1 MAAWKTIRITKP
13 CKLSIESGNLVIKD
27 DTHKFKLSL
36 SDTDSIIFEGEQFTL
51 TAPVLGALAK
61 HKIATLFC
69 DEYYMPLAI
78 LLPYRQTA
86 LGVDVLKA
94 QISWSE
100 EFKASLWKV
109 IIESKILNQTE
120 VLSYY
125 GYNSSYM
132 ERYIGFVA
140 LNDKHN
146 FEAKSA
152 RHYWKELFCGIK
164 REQESLDI
172 RNQTLN
178 YAYAIC
184 RSMLARDLSA
194 GGFNCA
200 LGIWHDNQYNAYNLA
215 DDLIE
220 PFRPIMDMAIKKV
233 LEYRDDEYISPELK
247 RLIIGIFDEEYV
259 NYNQSLSSIRK
270 VSKLYI
276 VDFKRA
282 AMAESLEKIN
292 FPSVSLEHFD
302 ECF

>member
-1 MAAWKTIRITKP
+1 MSAWKSIRITKV
-13 CKLSIESGNLVIKD
+13 CKLSIESANLVITD
-27 DTHKFKLSL
+27 ETHKFRLSL
-36 SDTDSIIFEGEQFTL
+36 SDTDSIIFEGDKFTL

-69 DEYYMPLAI
+69 DAYYMPLAI

-86 LGVDVLKA
+86 LGVEVLKA
-94 QISWSE
+94 QISWTDT
-100 EFKASLWKV
+100 FKSSLWQV

-120 VLSYY
+120 VLEYF
-125 GYNSSYM
+125 GYDCVYM

-140 LNDKHN
+140 INDKHN

-152 RHYWKELFCGIK
+152 RHYWKELFPKLK
-164 REQESLDI
+164 REQDSLDI
-172 RNQTLN
+172 RNQALN

-194 GGFNCA
+194 GGFHCA

-220 PFRPIMDMAIKKV
+220 PFRPIIDMAIKTL
-233 LEYRDDEYISPELK
+233 LENKDDEYLSPELK
-247 RLIIGIFDEEYV
+247 RQIIGVFDEEYILYKE
-259 NYNQSLSSIRK
+259 NISSLRK
-270 VSKLYI
+270 TTKSYI
-276 VDFKRA
+276 IDFKRIMFSQDIRQMYFPTLA
-282 AMAESLEKIN
+282 LEQI
-292 FPSVSLEHFD
+292 D

>member
-27 DTHKFKLSL
+27 DEHKFKFSL
-36 SDTDSIIFEGEQFTL
+36 CDTDSIVFEGDQFTL

-69 DEYYMPLAI
+69 DKYYMPLAI

-100 EFKASLWKV
+100 EFKSSLWQV

-125 GYNSSYM
+125 GCNSNYM

-152 RHYWKELFCGIK
+152 RHYWKELFHGIK

-172 RNQTLN
+172 RNQALN
-178 YAYAIC
+178 YAYAVC
-184 RSMLARDLSA
+184 RSMLARDLSVA
-194 GGFNCA
+194 GFNCA
-200 LGIWHDNQYNAYNLA
+200 LGIWHDNQYNAYNLT

-220 PFRPIMDMAIKKV
+220 PFRPIIDMAIKKI
-233 LEYRDDEYISPELK
+233 LEHRDDQYISMELK
-247 RLIIGIFDEEYV
+247 RLIIGIFDKEYV
-259 NYNQSLSSIRK
+259 NYNQSLSSMRK
-270 VSKLYI
+270 ITKLYI
-276 VDFKRA
+276 VDFKRV
-282 AMAESLEKIN
+282 AMTESLEKMN

>member
-1 MAAWKTIRITKP
+1 MAAWKSIRITKP
-13 CKLSIESGNLVIKD
+13 CKLSIESGNLVITD
-27 DTHKFKLSL
+27 DSHKFKLSL

-69 DEYYMPLAI
+69 DAYYMPLAI

-94 QISWSE
+94 QISWSDT
-100 EFKASLWKV
+100 FKASLWQIV
-109 IIESKILNQTE
+109 IESKILNQTE
-120 VLSYY
+120 VLSYF
-125 GYNSSYM
+125 GYDSAYM
-132 ERYIGFVA
+132 ERYVGFVA
-140 LNDKHN
+140 INDKHN

-152 RHYWKELFCGIK
+152 RHYWKELFPKLK

-172 RNQTLN
+172 RNQALN

-220 PFRPIMDMAIKKV
+220 PFRPIIDMAVKKL
-233 LEYRDDEYISPELK
+233 LECRDDEHISSELK
-247 RLIIGIFDEEYV
+247 RLLIGLFDEEYV
-259 NYNQSLSSIRK
+259 IYNQALSSIRK
-270 VSKLYI
+270 VTKLYI
-276 VDFKRA
+276 VDFKR
-282 AMAESLEKIN
+282 MMFTEEIIKMN
-292 FPSVSLEHFD
+292 FPTLALEQID

>member
-27 DTHKFKLSL
+27 ETNKFKLSL
-36 SDTDSIIFEGEQFTL
+36 DDTDSIVFEGEQFSI
-51 TAPVLGALAK
+51 TAAVLGALAK

-69 DEYYMPLAI
+69 DAYYMPLAI

-94 QISWSE
+94 QISWTN
-100 EFKASLWKV
+100 EFKSSLWQL

-132 ERYIGFVA
+132 ERYIGLVA

-152 RHYWKELFCGIK
+152 RHYWKELFSGIK

-172 RNQTLN
+172 RNQALN

-220 PFRPIMDMAIKKV
+220 PFRPIIDIAIKKI
-233 LEYRDDEYISPELK
+233 LEYRDDEYLSAELK
-247 RLIIGIFDEEYV
+247 RLIIGVFDVEYIR
-259 NYNQSLSSIRK
+259 YNQTLSSIRK
-270 VSKLYI
+270 VSKVYI
-276 VDFKRA
+276 LDFKRV
-282 AMAESLEKIN
+282 AMSEILDKIN
-292 FPSVSLEHFD
+292 FPTLSLENFD

>member
-1 MAAWKTIRITKP
+1 MAAWKSIRITKP

-27 DTHKFKLSL
+27 ETHKFKLSL
-36 SDTDSIIFEGEQFTL
+36 SDTDSIIFEGDKFTL

-78 LLPYRQTA
+78 LLPYKQTA

-94 QISWSE
+94 QIFWSN
-100 EFKASLWKV
+100 EFKASLWQL

-120 VLSYY
+120 VLSYF
-125 GYNSSYM
+125 GYDSAYM
-132 ERYIGFVA
+132 ERYIGLVE

-152 RHYWKELFCGIK
+152 RHYWKELFDGLK
-164 REQESLDI
+164 REQESMDV
-172 RNQTLN
+172 RNQALN

-184 RSMLARDLSA
+184 RSMLSRDLSA
-194 GGFNCA
+194 AGFNCA
-200 LGIWHDNQYNAYNLA
+200 LGVWHDNKFNPYNLS

-220 PFRPIMDMAIKKV
+220 PFRPIIDMAVKKI
-233 LEYRDDEYISPELK
+233 LEGRDEEHISPELK
-247 RLIIGIFDEEYV
+247 RFIINLFDEEYV
-259 NYNQSLSSIRK
+259 VYNDTLSSIRK
-270 VSKLYI
+270 VTKQYV

-282 AMAESLEKIN
+282 IMSEALHKVN
-292 FPSVSLEHFD
+292 FPTISNEKFD

>member
-1 MAAWKTIRITKP
+1 VAAWKTIRITKP
-13 CKLSIESGNLVIKD
+13 CKLSIESGNLIVKD

-36 SDTDSIIFEGEQFTL
+36 SDTDSIVFEGDKFTL

-78 LLPYRQTA
+78 LLPYKQTA

-94 QISWSE
+94 QIFWSD
-100 EFKASLWKV
+100 EFKASLWQL

-120 VLSYY
+120 VLNYY
-125 GYNSSYM
+125 GYDSNYM
-132 ERYIGFVA
+132 ERYIGLVQ

-152 RHYWKELFCGIK
+152 RHYWKELFTGLK
-164 REQESLDI
+164 REQESMDV
-172 RNQTLN
+172 RNQALN

-184 RSMLARDLSA
+184 RSMLSRDLSA
-194 GGFNCA
+194 AGFNCA
-200 LGIWHDNQYNAYNLA
+200 LGVWHDNKFNPYNLA

-220 PFRPIMDMAIKKV
+220 PFRPIIDMAVKKI
-233 LEYRDDEYISPELK
+233 LEGRGEEYISPELK
-247 RLIIGIFDEEYV
+247 RFLINLFDEEYV
-259 NYNQSLSSIRK
+259 LYNDTLSSIRK
-270 VSKLYI
+270 VTKQYV

-282 AMAESLEKIN
+282 MMTETLIKVN
-292 FPSVSLEHFD
+292 FPVVSSEKFD

>member
-27 DTHKFKLSL
+27 DEHKFKLSL
-36 SDTDSIIFEGEQFTL
+36 SDTDSIIFEGDQFTL

-100 EFKASLWKV
+100 GFKASLWRV

-132 ERYIGFVA
+132 EKYIGFVA

-152 RHYWKELFCGIK
+152 RHYWKELFHGIK

-172 RNQTLN
+172 RNQALN

-220 PFRPIMDMAIKKV
+220 PFRPIIDMAIKKM
-233 LEYRDDEYISPELK
+233 LEHRDDEYISPELK
-247 RLIIGIFDEEYV
+247 RLIIGLFDEEYV
-259 NYNQSLSSIRK
+259 NYNQALSSMRK

-282 AMAESLEKIN
+282 GMTETLEKVS

>member
-13 CKLSIESGNLVIKD
+13 CRLSIESGNLVIKD
-27 DTHKFKLSL
+27 EEHKFKLSL
-36 SDTDSIIFEGEQFTL
+36 SDTDSIIFEGDQFTL

-61 HKIATLFC
+61 HKVATLFC

-100 EFKASLWKV
+100 EFKASLWQV
-109 IIESKILNQTE
+109 IIESKILNQAE

-132 ERYIGFVA
+132 EKYIGFVA

-152 RHYWKELFCGIK
+152 RHYWKELFHGIK

-172 RNQTLN
+172 RNQALN

-220 PFRPIMDMAIKKV
+220 PFRPIIDMAIKKL
-233 LEYRDDEYISPELK
+233 LEHRDDAYISPELK
-247 RLIIGIFDEEYV
+247 RRIIGLFDEEYV
-259 NYNQSLSSIRK
+259 NYNQALSTIRK

-276 VDFKRA
+276 IDFKKA
-282 AMAESLEKIN
+282 AMREALEKVN

>member
-1 MAAWKTIRITKP
+1 MAAWKSIRITKP

-36 SDTDSIIFEGEQFTL
+36 SDTDSIIFEGEQFSL

-94 QISWSE
+94 QIFWTDK
-100 EFKASLWKV
+100 FKASLWQL

-120 VLSYY
+120 VLNYY

-132 ERYIGFVA
+132 ERYIGLVA

-152 RHYWKELFCGIK
+152 RHYWKELFEGLK
-164 REQESLDI
+164 REQDSLDI
-172 RNQTLN
+172 RNQALN

-184 RSMLARDLSA
+184 RSMFARDLSA

-220 PFRPIMDMAIKKV
+220 PFRPILDMAIKKI
-233 LEYRDDEYISPELK
+233 LECRDDEYLSPELK
-247 RLIIGIFDEEYV
+247 RLIIGVFDEEYIQ
-259 NYNQSLSSIRK
+259 YNQSLSTIRK

-276 VDFKRA
+276 IDFKRV
-282 AMAESLEKIN
+282 AMTESLSKIN
-292 FPSVSLEHFD
+292 FPTVSVEHFD

>member
-1 MAAWKTIRITKP
+1 MAAWKSIRITKP

-36 SDTDSIIFEGEQFTL
+36 SDTDSIIFEGEQFSL

-94 QISWSE
+94 QIFWTDK
-100 EFKASLWKV
+100 FKASLWQL

-125 GYNSSYM
+125 GCNASYM
-132 ERYIGFVA
+132 DRYIGLVA

-152 RHYWKELFCGIK
+152 RHYWKELFEGLK
-164 REQESLDI
+164 REQDSLDV
-172 RNQTLN
+172 RNQALN

-184 RSMLARDLSA
+184 RSMFARDLSA

-220 PFRPIMDMAIKKV
+220 PFRPILDMAIKKI
-233 LEYRDDEYISPELK
+233 LECRDDEYLSPELK
-247 RLIIGIFDEEYV
+247 RLIIGVFDEEYIQ
-259 NYNQSLSSIRK
+259 YNQSLSTIRK

-276 VDFKRA
+276 IDFKRV
-282 AMAESLEKIN
+282 AMTESLDKIN
-292 FPSVSLEHFD
+292 FPTVSVEHFD

>member
-36 SDTDSIIFEGEQFTL
+36 LDTDSIVFEGDQFTL
-51 TAPVLGALAK
+51 TAPVLGSLAK

-78 LLPYRQTA
+78 LLPYKQTA

-94 QISWSE
+94 QIFWTE
-100 EFKASLWKV
+100 EFKASIWQL
-109 IIESKILNQTE
+109 IIESKILNQTD

-132 ERYIGFVA
+132 ERYIGLVA

-152 RHYWKELFCGIK
+152 RHYWKELFEGLK

-172 RNQTLN
+172 RNQALN

-184 RSMLARDLSA
+184 RSMLSRDLSA
-194 GGFNCA
+194 AGFNCA
-200 LGIWHDNQYNAYNLA
+200 LGVWHDNQYNAYNLA

-220 PFRPIMDMAIKKV
+220 PFRPILDMAIKKI
-233 LEYRDDEYISPELK
+233 LECRDDEYLSPELK

-259 NYNQSLSSIRK
+259 TYHQALSSIRK
-270 VSKLYI
+270 ISKLYI
-276 VDFKRA
+276 IDFKRV
-282 AMAESLEKIN
+282 AMTESLTKIN
-292 FPSVSLEHFD
+292 FPTVSLEHFD

>member
-27 DTHKFKLSL
+27 DEHKFKFSL
-36 SDTDSIIFEGEQFTL
+36 SDTDSIVFEGEQFTL

-86 LGVDVLKA
+86 LGVEVLKS
-94 QISWSE
+94 QISWSDA
-100 EFKASLWKV
+100 FKASLWRL
-109 IIESKILNQTE
+109 IIELKILNQTE

-125 GYNSSYM
+125 GYNTSYM
-132 ERYIGFVA
+132 ERYIGFVG

-152 RHYWKELFCGIK
+152 RHYWKELFHGIR

-172 RNQTLN
+172 RNQALN

-220 PFRPIMDMAIKKV
+220 PFRPIIDMAIKKL
-233 LEYRDDEYISPELK
+233 LECRDDEYISPELK
-247 RLIIGIFDEEYV
+247 RLIIAIFDEEYV
-259 NYNQSLSSIRK
+259 NYNQTLSSIRK

-276 VDFKRA
+276 IDFKRV
-282 AMAESLEKIN
+282 AMTESLEKVN
-292 FPSVSLEHFD
+292 FPSVSLERFD

>member
-13 CKLSIESGNLVIKD
+13 CKLSIESGNLVITD
-27 DTHKFKLSL
+27 DEHKFKLSL
-36 SDTDSIIFEGEQFTL
+36 SDTDSIVFEGDQFTL

-69 DEYYMPLAI
+69 DAHYMPLAI

-86 LGVDVLKA
+86 LGVEVLKA
-94 QISWSE
+94 QISWSKT
-100 EFKASLWKV
+100 FKASLWQIV
-109 IIESKILNQTE
+109 IESKILNQTE
-120 VLSYY
+120 VLSYF
-125 GYNSSYM
+125 GYDSHYM
-132 ERYIGFVA
+132 ERYIGLVA
-140 LNDKHN
+140 INDKHN

-152 RHYWKELFCGIK
+152 RHYWKELFPKLK

-172 RNQTLN
+172 RNQALN

-220 PFRPIMDMAIKKV
+220 PFRPIIDMAIKS
-233 LEYRDDEYISPELK
+233 LLDGRDEEYLSPELK

-259 NYNQSLSSIRK
+259 SYNQALSSMRK
-270 VSKLYI
+270 VCKLYI
-276 VDFKRA
+276 VDFKRV
-282 AMAESLEKIN
+282 AMTESCEKMN
-292 FPSVSLEHFD
+292 FPTVDIEHFD

>member
-1 MAAWKTIRITKP
+1 VAAWKTIRITKP
-13 CKLSIESGNLVIKD
+13 CKLSIERGNLIVKD
-27 DTHKFKLSL
+27 DIHKFKLSL
-36 SDTDSIIFEGEQFTL
+36 SDTDSIVFEGDKFTL

-78 LLPYRQTA
+78 LLPYKQTA

-94 QISWSE
+94 QIFWSD
-100 EFKASLWKV
+100 EFKASLWQL

-120 VLSYY
+120 VLHYY
-125 GYNSSYM
+125 GYDSVYM
-132 ERYIGFVA
+132 ERYIGLVQ

-152 RHYWKELFCGIK
+152 RHYWKELFTGLK
-164 REQESLDI
+164 REQESMDV
-172 RNQTLN
+172 RNQALN

-184 RSMLARDLSA
+184 RSMLSRDLSA
-194 GGFNCA
+194 AGFNCA
-200 LGIWHDNQYNAYNLA
+200 LGVWHDNKFNPYNLS

-220 PFRPIMDMAIKKV
+220 PFRPIIDMAIKKI
-233 LEYRDDEYISPELK
+233 LEGRDEEYISPELK
-247 RLIIGIFDEEYV
+247 RFLINLFDEEYV
-259 NYNQSLSSIRK
+259 LYNETLSSIRK
-270 VSKLYI
+270 VTKQYV

-282 AMAESLEKIN
+282 MMTESITKVN
-292 FPSVSLEHFD
+292 FPTISIEKFD